1 MKKIKNIGL
10 ILIGLAVM
18 SSCNDS
24 FMDRYPETNI
34 TEQVFF
40 SSPEDLKTYTNGMY
54 GYLDADYS
62 DTPSDNNLYIEDT
75 DIYKMMRGEIRPNNV
90 GSWSWSNIRTV
101 NFMLARVGQVKGDQT
116 EINHYVGLAR
126 MFRAIL
132 YYSKV
137 KDYSDVPWYSCDL
150 QTTDIDL
157 LYKPQDPRT
166 LVVDSIMADLDYAV
180 HNMKDSY
187 STTVIYRNV
196 ALAIQARIALH
207 EGTFRKYHPELNLAD
222 GDRFLEEQTGQNTID
237 MIIQSGTY
245 SLSEKT
251 VNDLP
256 PYQSLFCSTELTQ
269 NPEMILVGDYDKA
282 LGRMHNAQAQFDYNT
297 GLSRDLMEDYL
308 VVENGQTKPFHEITG
323 YEIKTYNEVFN
334 NRDPRME
341 QTFMKP
347 GTQEVGIAEA
357 HRPSLNLGGYPQIKF
372 RPLTIDQME
381 WGKSY
386 TDLPIIRYAEILLM
400 YAEAKAELGILN
412 QADVDNTI
420 NLIRNRAGMPLVQ
433 LSDWLADIDPIQAQR
448 YANVNS
454 SQKGAV
460 LEIRRERRIELACE
474 GFRFDDLMRWG
485 CGELL
490 EKAPE
495 GCYIPGMG
503 YYDVTGDG
511 IPDIAVVKT
520 KADVDKIPQE
530 DKEKYKLTVYALE
543 GNTIGLTEG
552 DKGYVYLV
560 SQHGK
565 YNFISPRY
573 YYYPLDIED
582 MTINK
587 NLYQNPFWE

>member
-207 EGTFRKYHPELNLAD
+207 EGTFRKYHPELNLDD
-222 GDRFLEEQTGQNTID
+222 GDRFLEIAVEACQK
-237 MIIQSGTY
+237 IIQSGTY

-357 HRPSLNLGGYPQIKF
+357 HSPSLNLGGYPQIKF

-400 YAEAKAELGILN
+400 YAEAKAELGGVTQEDINASIN
-412 QADVDNTI
+412 QLRRRPLDATAQAKGLKNTADMV
-420 NLIRNRAGMPLVQ
+420 
-433 LSDWLADIDPIQAQR
+433 LADITENFDPTRDKDVTPLIW
-448 YANVNS
+448 
-454 SQKGAV
+454 
-460 LEIRRERRIELACE
+460 EIRRERRMELFYEHCRLHDIKRWKKLEYMDNNKYPDTMIGPWVDMVKEVPAYLDE
-474 GFRFDDLMRWG
+474 QYIGKRQVKKEDGTVITFDGSNASEMV
-485 CGELL
+485 
-490 EKAPE
+490 
-495 GCYIPGMG
+495 G
-503 YYDVTGDG
+503 YYMPTNVQPRNTFSDRSYCSPVGE
-511 IPDIAVVKT
+511 
-520 KADVDKIPQE
+520 QE
-530 DKEKYKLTVYALE
+530 INAYAEKGFKLTQTT
-543 GNTIGLTEG
+543 G
-552 DKGYVYLV
+552 
-560 SQHGK
+560 
-565 YNFISPRY
+565 
-573 YYYPLDIED
+573 
-582 MTINK
+582 
-587 NLYQNPFWE
+587 W